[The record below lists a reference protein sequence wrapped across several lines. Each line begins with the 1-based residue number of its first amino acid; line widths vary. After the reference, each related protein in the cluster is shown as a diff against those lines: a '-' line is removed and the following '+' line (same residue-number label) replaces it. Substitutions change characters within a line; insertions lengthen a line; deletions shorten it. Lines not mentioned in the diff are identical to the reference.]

1 MISRKLVFL
10 LFVDLLLLV
19 NVAAAQSP
27 SPTPAPTPARGGM
40 IGGIVRLAE
49 PPLDMQAIIKE
60 TQQVEIDRDK
70 LAMFWWVPPDF
81 WTALWQVRIGSEEQ
95 APKQLAAFRDYH
107 LFFITLRLG
116 SESGPSISWI
126 DEETIRTHVL
136 LRDQYGNGYKP
147 LSETPKD
154 LRPLL
159 DKVKSKISQP
169 DAELRIVVF
178 PARDAAG
185 NLFADPRKSS
195 ELRLEV
201 ANLMGPPIKTYFWR
215 FPMTSLSPAKYC
227 PVGKEKVEA
236 SWKFCPRHGIPLS
249 QETIPPAGK

>member
-10 LFVDLLLLV
+10 LSVNLLLIV

-27 SPTPAPTPARGGM
+27 SATPTPTPTRGGVM
-40 IGGIVRLAE
+40 GGNVRLAE
-49 PPLDMQAIIKE
+49 PPLDTQAMIKE
-60 TQQVEIDRDK
+60 TQQVEISREK
-70 LAMFWWVPPDF
+70 MAMFWWVPPDF
-81 WTALWQVRIGSEEQ
+81 WTTLWQVRIGGGER
-95 APKQLAAFRDYH
+95 APKELAAFKNYH
-107 LFFITLRLG
+107 LFFIALRQG
-116 SESGPSISWI
+116 SESGPGSSWT

-136 LRDQYGNGYKP
+136 LRDQYGNAYKP
-147 LSETPKD
+147 FNEIPKD

-159 DKVKSKISQP
+159 EKVKSKISQS
-169 DAELRIVVF
+169 DAELRIVMF
-178 PARDAAG
+178 PVRDAAG

-227 PVGKEKVEA
+227 PMGKEKVEA
-236 SWKFCPRHGIPLS
+236 SWKFCPWHGIPLS
-249 QETIPPAGK
+249 QETIPPTGK

>member
-10 LFVDLLLLV
+10 FLLTNLLLLV
-19 NVAAAQSP
+19 TLAAAQSP
-27 SPTPAPTPARGGM
+27 SPTPTPTPARGGV
-40 IGGIVRLAE
+40 IGGIVNSE

-60 TQQVEIDRDK
+60 TQQVEIGQEK
-70 LAMFWWVPPDF
+70 MALFWWVPPDF
-81 WTALWQVRIGSEEQ
+81 WTALWQAIGSGQQ
-95 APKQLAAFRDYH
+95 APKALATFRDYH
-107 LFFITLRLG
+107 LFVIALRNGFG
-116 SESGPSISWI
+116 SSISWS

-136 LRDQYGNGYKP
+136 LRDQYGKAYKP
-147 LSETPKD
+147 LNEVPKD

-159 DKVKSKISQP
+159 DQMKSKMSQP
-169 DAELRIVVF
+169 EAELRIIMF

-215 FPMTSLSPAKYC
+215 FPLTSLSPVKYC
-227 PVGKEKVEA
+227 PMGREKVEA
-236 SWKFCPRHGIPLS
+236 SWKFCPWHGIPLS
-249 QETIPPAGK
+249 QETVSPAGK